1 MTPTDQA
8 ALTYLAEFLKRNPQ
22 ILKTAYGKNAEGN
35 EMQEFQSYCEN
46 SSNWQMLGPRPPNED
61 DYFKGTS
68 IGVYLEG
75 STPNEYV
82 EPTNTVPAVKV
93 AQMRYFAVLDEMSDC
108 GFNLLEMKDGS
119 FRVGQLADNWPE

>member
-1 MTPTDQA
+1 MSRIRKRGQLPIGPNRFSSA
-8 ALTYLAEFLKRNPQ
+8 AEYQNP
-22 ILKTAYGKNAEGN
+22 
-35 EMQEFQSYCEN
+35 
-46 SSNWQMLGPRPPNED
+46 SNWQMLGPRPPNED
-61 DYFKGTS
+61 DYCKGTS

-75 STPNEYV
+75 STPNEYL